1 MKLRVVFVFLG
12 FVALMGL
19 ASSTNVTWG
28 NVGPYDVLLHYDIAK
43 KSSSMLKVVT
53 LDVTYPNAYQYNNR
67 TITAI
72 RVTDQVPDEKGG
84 YAQLYS
90 GGVGFNHVTVH
101 LKSQRGKGF
110 NFIIEIFGA
119 R

>member
-1 MKLRVVFVFLG
+1 MKLQVFFLLLG
-12 FVALMGL
+12 FAALMGL
-19 ASSTNVTWG
+19 TSSTNVTWG
-28 NVGPYDVLLHYDIAK
+28 NVGPYDLLLHYDIVK
-43 KSSSMLKVVT
+43 KSSSLFQVVT

-72 RVTDQVPDEKGG
+72 RVTDQVPGEKGG

-101 LKSQRGKGF
+101 FKSQRGKGF
-110 NFIIEIFGA
+110 NFILEVFGA
-119 R
+119 G

>member
-1 MKLRVVFVFLG
+1 MKLEHFFCILVFA
-12 FVALMGL
+12 ALVGIT
-19 ASSTNVTWG
+19 STTNVTWG
-28 NVGPYDVLLHYDIAK
+28 NIGPYDLLLHYDIIK
-43 KSSSMLKVVT
+43 KSSSFMQVAT
-53 LDVTYPNAYQYNNR
+53 IDVTYPTGHQYNNR

-72 RVTDQVPDEKGG
+72 RVTDQIANDKGG

-101 LKSQRGKGF
+101 FKSQRGKSF
-110 NFIIEIFGA
+110 NFIFEVFGA

>member
-1 MKLRVVFVFLG
+1 MKLQLFLFFLG
-12 FVALMGL
+12 LAALTGL

-28 NVGPYDVLLHYDIAK
+28 NVGAYDVLLHYDIVK
-43 KSSSMLKVVT
+43 KSSSFLQVAT
-53 LDVTYPNAYQYNNR
+53 LDVTYPSAYQYNNR

-72 RVTDQVPDEKGG
+72 RVTDQVANEKGG

-90 GGVGFNHVTVH
+90 GGVGFNHATVH
-101 LKSQRGKGF
+101 FKSQRGKGF
-110 NFIIEIFGA
+110 NFILEIFGA